1 MTGPTHRGTRS
12 SFSLLLVYFRPRFS
26 VRFLWKLERDFS
38 FPGVRRWGKG
48 CVCLLFGVDF
58 DLAGFTGLEGEALDL
73 ARLRV
78 EEVVSVRSK

>member
-1 MTGPTHRGTRS
+1 
-12 SFSLLLVYFRPRFS
+12 
-26 VRFLWKLERDFS
+26 
-38 FPGVRRWGKG
+38 VRRWGKG

-58 DLAGFTGLEGEALDL
+58 DLAGSTGLEGEALDL